1 MNFPLNSNENS
12 KLYPMNSKNRLFYLF
27 LLIVAFVVITS
38 CATQSLEQVA
48 DPPGFLKGLL
58 HGFIILF
65 SFIASLFTEYSI
77 YAFPNSGGW
86 YDFGFLLGVM
96 IFFGGSGAGSRR

>member
-1 MNFPLNSNENS
+1 MNTAPKNP
-12 KLYPMNSKNRLFYLF
+12 KLRLTVTF
-27 LLIVAFVVITS
+27 LIVSFLVIG
-38 CATQSLEQVA
+38 CATQSMTNIVNI
-48 DPPGFLKGLL
+48 PGFWKGLL

-65 SFIASLFTEYSI
+65 SFIGSLFTEYEI

-96 IFFGGSGAGSRR
+96 MFFGGGGAGACKNK

>member
-1 MNFPLNSNENS
+1 MKKLTYPLI
-12 KLYPMNSKNRLFYLF
+12 F
-27 LLIVAFVVITS
+27 LVVSLLVFTG
-38 CATQSLEQVA
+38 CATHSVSGISN
-48 DPPGFLKGLL
+48 PPGFLKGLL

-65 SFIASLFTEYSI
+65 SFIGSLFTEYEI

-96 IFFGGSGAGSRR
+96 LFFGGGGAGAKRSR

>member
-1 MNFPLNSNENS
+1 
-12 KLYPMNSKNRLFYLF
+12 MNSKNRLFYLF
-27 LLIVAFVVITS
+27 LFVVATAFITS
-38 CATQSLEQVA
+38 CATQSVEQIS

-65 SFIASLFTEYSI
+65 SFIASLFTDYSI